1 MNRSDP
7 EHLDHATGCE
17 SCSVRAAI
25 REILSSARP
34 PAEKLRA
41 VQLALAPSRPVPVP
55 VVNDRGWPV
64 LISRT
69 WSDDPA
75 YRG

>member
-1 MNRSDP
+1 MDRTDP
-7 EHLDHATGCE
+7 EHLDHAIGCE
-17 SCSVRAAI
+17 ACFVRAEI
-25 REILSSARP
+25 RQILSSARP

-41 VQLALAPSRPVPVP
+41 VQLALAPSRSAQAP

-64 LISRT
+64 LISRS